1 MIYIPGSGSS
11 QKKEPVKS
19 SHRKD
24 EKRQEN
30 SKEKGKSGTTPR
42 ESNAKAPKKTKKS
55 KREPIQKKAPPG
67 HTHSKG
73 SRGFSFILIL
83 LVLIAVFFSVAAFL
97 KMQETE
103 KQLSSRLDEI
113 SGKYNT
119 WYQEIKNKTEENY
132 RLLQPNSWLNKAVI
146 ASNMI
151 EEYIIGVDEIIAIAQ
166 ERNFSKVAFFKVFI
180 SGNSPVWFNVKS
192 DEKNYFAE
200 NISPGLGS
208 QEFYYYKKP
217 EIEIE
222 GKTVVIPKNFR
233 ITSGNYENTY
243 LLFFNFG
250 TTKLV
255 KLDSQQ
261 ITNVIGKFDIWLP

>member
-11 QKKEPVKS
+11 QKKEPAKN
-19 SHRKD
+19 SHRTGD
-24 EKRQEN
+24 KRQESN
-30 SKEKGKSGTTPR
+30 KETSKKESSPR
-42 ESNAKAPKKTKKS
+42 DNKPKKT
-55 KREPIQKKAPPG
+55 KREPIQKNASS
-67 HTHSKG
+67 SKKTTNG

-83 LVLIAVFFSVAAFL
+83 LVLIAVFFSVASFL
-97 KMQETE
+97 KTQQIEE
-103 KQLSSRLDEI
+103 ALSSRLDEI

-192 DEKNYFAE
+192 GDRNNFAE
-200 NISPGLGS
+200 NLSPGLSS

-217 EIEIE
+217 EIDIE
-222 GKTVVIPKNFR
+222 GKTIIIPKNFT

-255 KLDSQQ
+255 QMDSQK
-261 ITNVIGKFDIWLP
+261 IANVIGKFDIWLP